1 MKSGVET
8 PMPGMGS
15 AAQREE
21 LNQDMGTGSWGSP
34 WLGSGEPQ
42 SPSMSH
48 RHSLALWD
56 VLETLPT
63 AEGKA
68 LGRRERGEFQQ
79 KAPGEGETHGQE
91 K

>member
-1 MKSGVET
+1 
-8 PMPGMGS
+8 
-15 AAQREE
+15 
-21 LNQDMGTGSWGSP
+21 
-34 WLGSGEPQ
+34 
-42 SPSMSH
+42 MSH